1 MGQKVNPNG
10 MRITVSKNW
19 RSRWYADKADF
30 GRMLHEDNQIRGL
43 LQKRLRDSSVAEVE
57 IERSDNRA
65 RVTIHTAR
73 PGIVIGR
80 KGADIERLRESLGKL
95 TDKEIYL
102 EIKEIKVPD
111 LNAQLVA
118 ESVAMQMERRVS
130 FRRAMK
136 RALQMTMELGAL
148 GIRLE
153 VSGRLGGAELSRRES
168 YLQGM
173 VPLHTLRANVKYGFC
188 ESRTPAG
195 ILGVKC
201 WICLKDEE
209 EAGHA
214 ANAQA
219 R

>member
-1 MGQKVNPNG
+1 LGQKVNPNG
-10 MRITVSKNW
+10 LRISVTKEW
-19 RSRWYADKADF
+19 RARWYAEKGEFSKLLA
-30 GRMLHEDNQIRGL
+30 EDTAIRTL
-43 LQKRLRDSSVAEVE
+43 LKTRLREASVADVQ
-57 IERSDNRA
+57 IERYANRA

-102 EIKEIKVPD
+102 EIKEIKTPD
-111 LNAQLVA
+111 LSAQLVA

-168 YLQGM
+168 YLKGS
-173 VPLHTLRANVKYGFC
+173 VPLHTLRANVQYGFS
-188 ESRTPAG
+188 ESTTPAG

-201 WICLKDEE
+201 WICLPEE
-209 EAGHA
+209 EKEET
-214 ANAQA
+214 NASYA
-219 R
+219 

>member
-10 MRITVSKNW
+10 FRIGVTKQW
-19 RSRWYADKADF
+19 ASRWYADKAEF
-30 GRMLHEDNQIRGL
+30 GDLLQEDNAIRAL
-43 LQKRLRDSSVAEVE
+43 LTKRLRDASVAGID
-57 IERSDNRA
+57 IERYANRA

-80 KGADIERLRESLGKL
+80 KGADIERLRESLGSL

-102 EIKEIKVPD
+102 EIKEVKSPD
-111 LNAQLVA
+111 LSAQLVS

-153 VSGRLGGAELSRRES
+153 VSGRLNGAELSRRES
-168 YLQGM
+168 YLKGS
-173 VPLHTLRANVKYGFC
+173 VPLHTLRANVQYGFS
-188 ESRTPAG
+188 EATTPAG

-209 EAGHA
+209 EAPDA
-214 ANAQA
+214 TYAQT